1 MDFMKEPESWKEVK
15 MLESFWVGH
24 SVFQVPCRVLNYKG
38 RSEALVLSYLYWR
51 ANGISF
57 TSNSEVRIEIRVQ
70 EKTISARTGVGLW
83 AVSKAIIALEVD
95 GCIGIERRRDPVTN
109 QIRLSVYLLF
119 HSQTKNP
126 LLTTPGVF
134 GVCHQNHEKPYI
146 TVPRES
152 RQKLGQMNPAG
163 RQVYL
168 AALALASER
177 VVTSFGIRREH
188 WKAKTLLG
196 RNAFDRG
203 VNECITAGVL
213 SYSRYILTLNDPRT
227 GQPSHRISA
236 ERIEHANPAWAYD
249 LKDVT
254 ADQWRVVVDRLL
266 PGREFNAGDDGWSST
281 GRGGTC
287 PFCKSQRSFSVNF
300 ITCRYR
306 CYSDT
311 CGDNSRG
318 KLGQLVH
325 RLRRISMAQA
335 KNFIRQCLQEQVAA

>member
-1 MDFMKEPESWKEVK
+1 MDFITVLESWRDAKTK
-15 MLESFWVGH
+15 ESFWIGH
-24 SVFQVPCRVLNYKG
+24 SVFQLPCRVLNYKG

-95 GCIGIERRRDPVTN
+95 GCIGVERRRDPVTN

-126 LLTTPGVF
+126 LVTTPGVF
-134 GVCHQNHEKPYI
+134 GVCHQNHERPCL
-146 TVPRES
+146 TVPKES

-163 RQVYL
+163 RQVYF

-177 VVTSFGIRREH
+177 VTTVFGIRREH
-188 WKAKTLLG
+188 WKAKTLPG

-203 VNECITAGVL
+203 VQECEKAGLL

-227 GQPSHRISA
+227 GQPSHRTPT
-236 ERIEHANPAWAYD
+236 ERIEHANPTWVFD
-249 LKDVT
+249 LNTVT

-266 PGREFNAGDDGWSST
+266 PGTEFNAGENGWSYTS
-281 GRGGTC
+281 RSVLC
-287 PFCKSQRSFSVNF
+287 PFCKTESSFSVNF
-300 ITCRYR
+300 ITCQFR
-306 CYSDT
+306 CHSDR
-311 CGDNSRG
+311 CGETGFG
-318 KLGQLVH
+318 KLGQLVQ
-325 RLRRISMAQA
+325 RVQRGSMAQA
-335 KNFIRQCLQEQVAA
+335 KNFIRQCLQERAA